1 MEFFQQ
7 LGDEVERL
15 WREANYDEA
24 KLPAIAKD
32 ALMRADLPSKLSA
45 WDVLAW
51 TLKQNTLPPQ
61 KDVRGNFGDPPITL
75 YAGPRFHIDVYFWF
89 QGTTAIHQHGFSG
102 AFQVLLGSSI
112 HSWYEFER
120 ETAVNIFLE
129 TGKMSLKVCE
139 LLEVGDTQEI
149 SGGRQY
155 IHSLFHLDQ
164 PSATIVVRTSGSPLE
179 LPQYSYHKP
188 GLAADPFFERDDITK
203 KMQTISAL
211 IRVNRPGM
219 DEQITDLLS
228 ASDLHTSFLYLS
240 HLRGLLRSNQ
250 LAQLFKLEEPNL
262 RFDKFLNLVI
272 DKHGK
277 TAAILRRVFAHMDL
291 QDDIVSRRAYV
302 TQPEHRFFIALLMNI
317 DGREQILK
325 LIAQRYPDAD
335 PIEKVLD
342 WVFEIAQTRVVGTA
356 TSATT
361 NALGLPEFG
370 DAEMQVLEGLLN
382 NRSDD
387 EIAAG
392 FAAEDQGASPDAVKS
407 ALEKI
412 RSASIFRPL
421 LSN

>member
-1 MEFFQQ
+1 MELFQQ
-7 LGDEVERL
+7 LGHEVERL
-15 WREANYDEA
+15 WCEANYDEA
-24 KLPAIAKD
+24 KLPSIAKD
-32 ALMRADLPSKLSA
+32 ALKSADLPSKLTA
-45 WDVLAW
+45 WDVLEW

-75 YAGPRFHIDVYFWF
+75 FVGPRFHIDVYFWF
-89 QGTTAIHQHGFSG
+89 DGTTAIHQHSFSG

-120 ETAVNIFLE
+120 DEVINTFAE

-149 SGGRQY
+149 WGGRQY

-164 PSATIVVRTSGSPLE
+164 PSATIVVRTTSSPLD

-203 KMQTISAL
+203 KVQTISAL
-211 IRVNRPGM
+211 IRVSRPDT
-219 DEQITDLLS
+219 DEQIANLLE

-240 HLRGLLRSNQ
+240 HLRGFLRSNHI
-250 LAQLFKLEEPNL
+250 AQLFKLEEPKA

-277 TAAILRRVFAHMDL
+277 TAEILRPVFAHIDM
-291 QDDIVSRRAYV
+291 QDEIVNRRAYV

-317 DGREQILK
+317 DSRAGVFK
-325 LIAQRYPDAD
+325 LIKDRYSDAE
-335 PIEKVLD
+335 PVEKVLD
-342 WVFEIAQTRVVGTA
+342 WVFDLAQTRVVGSAA
-356 TSATT
+356 TATT
-361 NALGLPEFG
+361 NALGLPDFG
-370 DAEMQVLEGLLN
+370 DAEMSALEGLLN
-382 NRSDD
+382 NKSDD
-387 EIAAG
+387 EIAAA
-392 FAAEDQGASPDAVKS
+392 FAAENPNASADTIKT

-412 RSASIFRPL
+412 RSAVIFRPL
-421 LSN
+421 LA